1 MANFWTSSAWYHRVY
16 LYLGYELLLSKFY
29 TNISTNMDTTNI
41 FQFLS
46 IFAQN
51 FYYFPPK
58 KPNFGPIQLDIIAN
72 IVSKAM
78 NYNYA
83 KFHAFI
89 KKVND

>member
-1 MANFWTSSAWYHRVY
+1 MNYYCAK
-16 LYLGYELLLSKFY
+16 LY

-41 FQFLS
+41 SNFSRFLHS
-46 IFAQN
+46 IFTIFPSKNQN
-51 FYYFPPK
+51 FE
-58 KPNFGPIQLDIIAN
+58 PIQLDIIAY

-89 KKVND
+89 KKLSIDVIFHRL

>member
-1 MANFWTSSAWYHRVY
+1 MNYYCAK
-16 LYLGYELLLSKFY
+16 LY
-29 TNISTNMDTTNI
+29 TNISTNMDTTYI

-51 FYYFPPK
+51 FYYPPPPPTPPPPK
-58 KPNFGPIQLDIIAN
+58 KKNFGPIQLDIIAY

-83 KFHAFI
+83 KFRAFI
-89 KKVND
+89 KKLIIDAIFRWL